1 MKFNY
6 QARTEE
12 GELQVGVIEAGSKE
26 SVLSILERGG
36 LYITYLEEAERK
48 PLYAKEIK
56 IFRRVSRKEI
66 VVFTRQLSILF
77 KSAVP
82 LVESLKTIGRQSA
95 NPLFREII
103 SKITEDVNSGNSLS
117 SALLSYPRQFSPFF
131 VGMVKS
137 GEAGGKLSES
147 LLYLADHLEREHN
160 LLVKVMGAFI
170 YPVFI
175 LFLFFIMGI
184 VMSIYILPG
193 LVEIMEG
200 YGGELPFMTKMTL
213 SLFGIFAGYWWL
225 FVILVIFLIVAL
237 PFFSRTKMGKKFF
250 DRFLLKVPL
259 IKDLAKKIYLSR
271 FAENLATLISGGLP
285 IARALEV
292 TADVAGNEIYKNI
305 ILTTRD
311 RVRKGET
318 ISSVLEKYPE
328 YVSPLFLQMVLVG
341 ERSGQLANT
350 LLNVV
355 EFYQQEVER
364 ATDSFIKLLE
374 PILILF
380 LGLLV
385 GGVVISVF
393 VPLYELI
400 GGMGAR

>member
-12 GELQVGVIEAGSKE
+12 GELQIGVVEAGSKE
-26 SVLSILERGG
+26 IALSILERYG
-36 LYITYLEEAERK
+36 LYITYLEEAEKK
-48 PLYAKEIK
+48 PLFAKEIRL
-56 IFRRVSRKEI
+56 FRWVSRKEI

-95 NPLFREII
+95 NPVFRDII
-103 SKITEDVNSGNSLS
+103 LKITEDVNSGNSLS
-117 SALLSYPRQFSPFF
+117 SALLSYPRQFSPFY

-147 LLYLADHLEREHN
+147 LLYLAEHLEREYN
-160 LLVKVMGAFI
+160 LSSKITGAFI

-175 LFLFFIMGI
+175 FFLFFVMGI
-184 VMSIYILPG
+184 MMSVYILPG

-200 YGGELPFMTKMTL
+200 FGGELPFSTKITL

-225 FVILVIFLIVAL
+225 FLIFGIFLIVAL
-237 PFFSRTKMGKKFF
+237 PYFSRTKTGKKFF
-250 DRFLLKVPL
+250 DHFFLKAPL
-259 IKDLAKKIYLSR
+259 IKDLIKKIYLSR

-328 YVSPLFLQMVLVG
+328 YISPLFLQMVLVG
-341 ERSGQLANT
+341 EKSGQLAST

-355 EFYQQEVER
+355 DFYQQEVER
-364 ATDSFIKLLE
+364 TTDSFIKLLE

-385 GGVVISVF
+385 GGVVISIF
-393 VPLYELI
+393 IPLYQLI